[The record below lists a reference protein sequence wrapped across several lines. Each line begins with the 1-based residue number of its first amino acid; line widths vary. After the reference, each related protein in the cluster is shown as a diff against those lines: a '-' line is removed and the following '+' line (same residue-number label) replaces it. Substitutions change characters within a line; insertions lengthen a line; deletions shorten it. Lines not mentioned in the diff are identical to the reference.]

1 MKLTVLGATGG
12 TGRLVVEQALAAGH
26 SVTALVR
33 DPQKLTVHDA
43 NLRVVAGN
51 ATDAAA
57 VYRALEGAD
66 AMVTTLGGGGS
77 LIADSTAAIVEAAH
91 KAGVKRVVML
101 STFAVERDGMDVV
114 TRTITGLG
122 MGSMIKDKVIG
133 ERLLRESDLDWTIA
147 YASILTDSAA
157 GGPVKVLPDGSRRRL
172 SQRISRA
179 DVATWM
185 LHAAAGDQHA
195 RRAVGI
201 TG

>member
-43 NLRVVAGN
+43 NLRVVAGS